1 MDSIEFNR
9 VSYFIRFFVHDQKSD
24 VTVNMGAAANF
35 TIIKK
40 RFELVL
46 GLDEN

>member
-35 TIIKK
+35 TIIKN
-40 RFELVL
+40 VL
-46 GLDEN
+46 SLYLD